1 MADEDLSDRPV
12 DAKLSEPRELG
23 RGHYR
28 YERYSVTLDG
38 ADLQRDAM
46 RIGRIVVVLPVDVER
61 GEVVMLRQ
69 FRLGAHLATGKG
81 ELVEVVAGHVEPG
94 EDLIDSARREC
105 EEEIG
110 VAPSSLIPLFDLV
123 PTPGA
128 SDEHMFFF
136 LGVVDAARVP
146 ERAGAAHEAEHT
158 RPLRVPIERALD
170 ARRAGHLH
178 NGPAVISLQWLE
190 LNRMRLREIVRL
202 GAAR

>member
-1 MADEDLSDRPV
+1 MADFELSDRAV
-12 DAKLSEPRELG
+12 DARLSEPRELG
-23 RGHYR
+23 RGRYR

-46 RIGRIVVVLPVDVER
+46 RIGRIVVVLPVDIER
-61 GEVVMLRQ
+61 AEVVMLRQ

-94 EDLIDSARREC
+94 EDLVGSARREC

-110 VAPSSLIPLFDLV
+110 VAPSSLISLFDLV

-136 LGVVDAARVP
+136 LGVVDAADIP
-146 ERAGAAHEAEHT
+146 ERAGARTSPST
-158 RPLRVPIERALD
+158 RGRFVCRSSA
-170 ARRAGHLH
+170 
-178 NGPAVISLQWLE
+178 
-190 LNRMRLREIVRL
+190 RLRPFVPGTCATVRQSSACNGWL
-202 GAAR
+202 

>member
-1 MADEDLSDRPV
+1 MADGDLSDRAV
-12 DAKLSEPRELG
+12 DARLSEPRELG

-46 RIGRIVVVLPVDVER
+46 RIGRIVVVLPVDIER

-94 EDLIDSARREC
+94 EDLIGSARREC

-110 VAPSSLIPLFDLV
+110 VTPSRLVPLFDLV

-136 LGVVDAARVP
+136 LGVVDASCIP
-146 ERAGAAHEAEHT
+146 ERAGAAHESEHT
-158 RPLRVPIERALD
+158 RPLRVPIERALE
-170 ARRAGHLH
+170 ALGAGHLH
-178 NGPAVISLQWLE
+178 NGPAVISLQWLA
-190 LNRMRLREIVRL
+190 LNRARLPEIVRR
-202 GAAR
+202 GTAR